1 MQPRLL
7 FKQIL
12 GQAVDDG
19 FYGIT
24 TFEKDDEKLKKR
36 LLAYLQILEPKYKQ
50 FSTEGSFPRLER
62 M

>member
-1 MQPRLL
+1 L

-24 TFEKDDEKLKKR
+24 TFEEDDEKLKKR